1 MTVAPAL
8 RAFVY
13 LTVTSARNGFRQR
26 LRRVRQPRYAV
37 ATLLALLYFAS
48 ILLPSWHGSNST
60 PATLFLRE
68 DVLQLV
74 SVAALGL
81 VIYWWLFGK
90 DSGALAF
97 SPAEVQFLFAAPT
110 TRRQLIQFKLIR
122 VQAVIL
128 LNIVLWTAILGRGR
142 GTGELM
148 WVRPLSLWAMLS
160 TMQLHRLGATLTR
173 TNLTSHGAAGL
184 RRSGIAAAILLVMVG
199 AVVVGVVDSWPV
211 GASLSP
217 FELMTAVRRAAARP
231 PAEWVLLPVRAVLAP
246 LFAPTLGEWARAMG
260 PAMAIMLAHF
270 AWVLRSDA
278 AFEDAAVQASAARA
292 QRAVR
297 RRSGLGDT
305 TDRRHRRLA
314 FRLPLAPLG
323 EPAVAIAWK
332 NVLAA
337 VRSDHFFKQALIFGV
352 GALAAGVAAFVRP
365 SLADLITGI
374 IAAWSVM
381 LLVMGPV
388 WLRND
393 LRADLPRLE
402 LLRTFPV
409 EPRRFVA
416 AEVGSTALILCSVQ
430 LLLVA
435 AIFIAQLRNP
445 GVRIPLDERAAL
457 AIAVALGLP
466 VLNAL
471 GASIHNAAALLFPG
485 WMPLGAERKAGVE
498 AMGQV
503 YLTLIVVVVL
513 LAVLLVLPV
522 AVGALAFLLFVA
534 QYGYWSAIA
543 AVIVGSAVASGELAL
558 MVRWLGNVFAR
569 IEPAD
574 VGSIA

>member
-1 MTVAPAL
+1 MAPAL

-13 LTVTSARNGFRQR
+13 LTVTSARNGLRQR

-48 ILLPSWHGSNST
+48 ILVPSWRSGNAT

-68 DVLQLV
+68 DVLRLV
-74 SVAALGL
+74 SVAALAL
-81 VIYWWLFGK
+81 LAYWWLFGR

-97 SPAEVQFLFAAPT
+97 SPAEVQFLFAAPA

-128 LNIVLWTAILGRGR
+128 FNIVLWTAILGRGR
-142 GTGELM
+142 GTGEMM
-148 WVRPLSLWAMLS
+148 WVRPLSLWVMLS

-184 RRSGIAAAILLVMVG
+184 RRSGVAAAVLLVMIG
-199 AVVVGVVDSWPV
+199 AVVAGVVANWPV

-217 FELMTAVRRAAARP
+217 FELVTAVRRAAGQP
-231 PAEWVLLPVRAVLAP
+231 PAEWALMPVRAVLAP
-246 LFAPTLGEWARAMG
+246 LFAPTLGEWARVMV
-260 PAMAIMLAHF
+260 PAVVVMLAHF
-270 AWVLRSDA
+270 AWVIRSDA
-278 AFEDAAVQASAARA
+278 AFEDAAVQASAART
-292 QRAVR
+292 QRADR
-297 RRSGLGDT
+297 RRSGLGST
-305 TDRRHRRLA
+305 SGRPTRRLA
-314 FRLPLAPLG
+314 LRLPLAPLG

-337 VRSDHFFKQALIFGV
+337 VRSDHFFKQALIFGL
-352 GALAAGVAAFVRP
+352 GALAASVAAVVRP
-365 SLADLITGI
+365 SMADLITGI
-374 IAAWSVM
+374 ITALSVI

-393 LRADLPRLE
+393 LRADLPRLG

-409 EPRRFVA
+409 RPRRFVA

-435 AIFIAQLRNP
+435 ALFIAQLRGP
-445 GVRIPLDERAAL
+445 GMRMPLDERLAL
-457 AIAVALGLP
+457 AIAVVLGLP
-466 VLNAL
+466 ALNAL
-471 GASIHNAAALLFPG
+471 GATIHNAAALLFPG
-485 WMPLGAERKAGVE
+485 WMPLGAERKPGVE

-503 YLTLIVVVVL
+503 YLTLIIVIVL
-513 LAVLLVLPV
+513 LAVLLILPT
-522 AVGALAFLLFVA
+522 AMGALAFLIFFT

-543 AVIVGSAVASGELAL
+543 AVVVGSAVAGGELAL
-558 MVRWLGNVFAR
+558 IIRWLGNVFSR
-569 IEPAD
+569 IEPSDIGA
-574 VGSIA
+574 AR